1 MTLCLQLTCGK
12 KIEEKLNMKNM
23 DILKPGILKKGD
35 KIGIISPASKPSD
48 ESRYFKGV
56 QYLEELG
63 YSVISG
69 KSVLNQRGYLAGEDI
84 NRINDLNFMFADPEI
99 KAVFCSRGGYGVPR
113 ILDQVDYEAIKKN
126 PKIFVGYSDIT
137 ALNLAIL
144 AKTKLVT
151 FTGPMVAVEMGK
163 GIHEYSESNF
173 WQNFTNATEFKKFE
187 NPADEKLK
195 IITPGKAEGRLV
207 AGCLSVFVGLLG
219 TPYMPDLTGA
229 ILVLEDIDEEP
240 YRLDRYFA
248 QLKLSGIFDNISGL
262 IFGQFIDCTSKDQ
275 SKPSLTIEEVIQD
288 YVKNLNIPIIA
299 NFAYGHGAIKLTLP
313 IGVQARLDTAEDGL
327 TILEKVIEL

>member
-1 MTLCLQLTCGK
+1 M
-12 KIEEKLNMKNM
+12 NNF

-35 KIGIISPASKPSD
+35 KIGVVSPASRPSD
-48 ESRYFKGV
+48 DTQYFKGV
-56 QYLEELG
+56 QYLEKLG
-63 YSVISG
+63 YIVISG
-69 KSVLNQRGYLAGEDI
+69 KNVLNQRGYLAGEDI
-84 NRINDLNFMFADPEI
+84 TRINDLNLMFADPDI

-113 ILDQVDYEAIKKN
+113 ILDQINYEAIKKN
-126 PKIFVGYSDIT
+126 PKIFVGYSDVT
-137 ALNLAIL
+137 ALNLAIW
-144 AKTKLVT
+144 AKTGLVT
-151 FTGPMVAVEMGK
+151 FSGPMVAVEMGK
-163 GIHEYSESNF
+163 GIHEYSESSL
-173 WQNFTNATEFKKFE
+173 WQNLSNATGTKKFE

-195 IITPGKAEGRLV
+195 IITPGKAEGRLI

-219 TPYMPDLTGA
+219 TPYIPDLAGA

-262 IFGQFIDCTSKDQ
+262 IFGQFINCTPTDQ
-275 SKPSLTIEEVIQD
+275 SKPSLTIEEVIRD

-299 NFAYGHGAIKLTLP
+299 NFAYGHGEIKLTLP